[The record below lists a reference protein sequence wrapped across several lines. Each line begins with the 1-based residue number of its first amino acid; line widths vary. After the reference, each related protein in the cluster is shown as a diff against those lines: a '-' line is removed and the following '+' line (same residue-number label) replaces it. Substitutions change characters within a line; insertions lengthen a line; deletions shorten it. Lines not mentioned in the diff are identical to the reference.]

1 VWSEWINVFTTSADQ
16 VRAAKVSYGA
26 MPLIVLSRAP
36 IAALPNETQAM
47 RDAKNALWMKL
58 HDEIAA
64 SSTRGVNRIVPGA
77 GHFIQLEKPESVIE
91 AVYQVLDQGRKT
103 EADQLTPAQMR
114 EDLSYLRNTW
124 APLDKSFSSGTR
136 AAFAAIVDAAAAHIG
151 EMSSADFELEIAR
164 AVAASHNGHTLSVLG
179 PAFHRLPLEMEWFAD
194 GLYITRVEP
203 AFAQMLGA
211 KIYKIGPL
219 TPEQA
224 LARTAPYISGTDQRI
239 LAMSP
244 TYLRLLEV
252 LHHIGAAPG
261 TASVEFSMRLRDG
274 TTRVVTVRATESA
287 NPDPPWGPWLS
298 LIPADVSEDG
308 QWLQVLDGVA
318 KRPITYQSPVDVS
331 TTWLG
336 DNSRVLYVR
345 SNRIFSPDPTK
356 AFDIPVKF
364 FDILQHDIA
373 DRRPQY
379 VIVDLR
385 FNPGGNYLNA
395 AFFAQGLP
403 RLLSASGKVFVLVGR
418 NTFSAA
424 IVTAAMLKGQGGRRV
439 VLVGEGMGDTS
450 AFWAEGGELVLP
462 NSKMIIQY
470 ADAFHDLRHGC
481 SNLDRCYW
489 GDVAVGLK
497 AVSLDP
503 QIKIETTFA
512 DYAAGHDPVLDRVLS
527 MAN

>member
-1 VWSEWINVFTTSADQ
+1 MNYRRFGLAVALVSIFAAMRPAVAASESPT
-16 VRAAKVSYGA
+16 
-26 MPLIVLSRAP
+26 
-36 IAALPNETQAM
+36 IAAT
-47 RDAKNALWMKL
+47 
-58 HDEIAA
+58 
-64 SSTRGVNRIVPGA
+64 
-77 GHFIQLEKPESVIE
+77 
-91 AVYQVLDQGRKT
+91 DQ
-103 EADQLTPAQMR
+103 EQLTQAQMR
-114 EDLSYLRNTW
+114 EDLAYLRNTW
-124 APLDKSFSSGTR
+124 APLDKSFSGEKR
-136 AAFAAIVDAAAAHIG
+136 AAFEAIVDAAAGHLDTL
-151 EMSSADFELEIAR
+151 SSADFELEIAR
-164 AVAASHNGHTLSVLG
+164 AVAVSHNGHTLSVLG
-179 PAFHRLPLEMEWFAD
+179 PAFHGLPLEMEWFAD

-203 AFAQMLGA
+203 ASGQLLGA
-211 KIYKIGPL
+211 RIDKIGTL

-224 LARTAPYISGTDQRI
+224 LARTAPFISGTAQRI

-252 LHHIGAAPG
+252 LRRIGAAPNA
-261 TASVEFSMRLRDG
+261 ASVELSLRLHDG
-274 TTRVVTVRATESA
+274 TLRVVTMGPRQSP

-298 LIPADVSEDG
+298 LIPADASEPG

-318 KRPITYQSPVDVS
+318 ERPTTYQSPVEVS

-336 DNSRVLYVR
+336 DNDRVLYVR
-345 SNRIFSPDPTK
+345 SNRLFSPDPAK

-403 RLLSASGKVFVLVGR
+403 RLLSPKGKVFVLVGR

-439 VLVGEGMGDTS
+439 VLVGEEMGDAS
-450 AFWAEGGELVLP
+450 NFWAEGGELVLP

-489 GDVAVGLK
+489 GDIAVGLK
-497 AVSLDP
+497 PVSLEP
-503 QIKIETTFA
+503 QIKIETSFP
-512 DYAAGHDPVLDRVLS
+512 DYAAGHDPVLERVLS
-527 MAN
+527 MAK